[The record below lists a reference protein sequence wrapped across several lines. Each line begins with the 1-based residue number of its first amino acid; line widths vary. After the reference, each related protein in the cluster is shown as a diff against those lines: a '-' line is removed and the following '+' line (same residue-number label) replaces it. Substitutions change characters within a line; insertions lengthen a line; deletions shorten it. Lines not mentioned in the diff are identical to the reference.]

1 VISFERLRQY
11 LRLRN
16 IPEINARKDLIEKII
31 NTDYLDGADIQDLE
45 MMRKELRGLIKYI
58 PKRSRIFMTDF
69 NDKILDTTINEPKYD
84 TETLKNYKAK
94 VEYNIAKHQKDNKV
108 ILKLKNNRPINGTDL
123 KELEKVFWKD
133 IGTKEDYAKE
143 YGDQP
148 LGEFIRSIVGL
159 DMKSAKAA
167 FAKYLNDQNLNS
179 RQIYF
184 LNQIIEFIVK
194 NGMMKD
200 LTVLQGSPFTD
211 QGNIIDLFGNN
222 QTLWQGIMG
231 TIQKINSN
239 ANVVA

>member
-1 VISFERLRQY
+1 MINGEIKNKVDRLWDDFAAGGLTNPLEVIEQITY
-11 LRLRN
+11 LMF
-16 IPEINARKDLIEKII
+16 IH
-31 NTDYLDGADIQDLE
+31 DLE
-45 MMRKELRGLIKYI
+45 MIRKELRDLIKYI
-58 PKRSRIFMTDF
+58 PKKSRIFMTDF
-69 NDKILDTTINEPKYD
+69 NDEILDTSINEPKYD
-84 TETLKNYKAK
+84 TEILKNYRAK
-94 VEYNIAKHQKDNKV
+94 VEYYVTKHQSDIKAFS
-108 ILKLKNNRPINGTDL
+108 KLKNNQPINDTDL
-123 KELEKVFWKD
+123 KELEKIFWKD
-133 IGTKEDYAKE
+133 IGTKDDYTKE
-143 YGDQP
+143 YGDRP

-167 FAKYLNDQNLNS
+167 FAKYLNDQKLNS

-211 QGNIIDLFGNN
+211 QGNIIDLFGDN

-231 TIQKINSN
+231 TIKKINSN

>member
-1 VISFERLRQY
+1 
-11 LRLRN
+11 
-16 IPEINARKDLIEKII
+16 
-31 NTDYLDGADIQDLE
+31 
-45 MMRKELRGLIKYI
+45 
-58 PKRSRIFMTDF
+58 
-69 NDKILDTTINEPKYD
+69 
-84 TETLKNYKAK
+84 
-94 VEYNIAKHQKDNKV
+94 
-108 ILKLKNNRPINGTDL
+108 
-123 KELEKVFWKD
+123 
-133 IGTKEDYAKE
+133 
-143 YGDQP
+143 
-148 LGEFIRSIVGL
+148 
-159 DMKSAKAA
+159 MKSAKAA